1 MRRQKAM
8 GRSGGNRSTHQSA
21 YDELLAKSI
30 READCNRELMKKR
43 AEYPLNC
50 LFHKSDRIPFFPDE
64 IKDRAV
70 TFYLFDLLAFMNG
83 VR

>member
-8 GRSGGNRSTHQSA
+8 GRSGGNRSTHQGA

-30 READCNRELMKKR
+30 REVDCNRELMKNS
-43 AEYPLNC
+43 AGYPLNC
-50 LFHKSDRIPFFPDE
+50 LFHKSDRIPLLPDE

-70 TFYLFDLLAFMNG
+70 TFYLFDLMAFIKG

>member
-21 YDELLAKSI
+21 YDELLA
-30 READCNRELMKKR
+30 DCNRELMKKR
-43 AEYPLNC
+43 AEYPFNC